1 MPGLSLTVLVDNAT
15 CIDRY
20 FLAEP
25 GFSVYIES
33 GGKHILFDLGY
44 SDIFLTNAGKM
55 GIDLLNFDYVALS
68 HGHIDHTGGLV
79 PLMRQHMEAVI
90 EERPHKKPAIIAHP
104 HCFCPRPNP
113 PLAPIGAPV
122 DAAQLARQFPVKMS
136 RAPLWLTDDLVFL
149 GEIPDYGGCRDTKK
163 RTILLPEGE
172 QPDPLKD
179 DTALAYR
186 SDTGLVIITG
196 CSHSGIGSISRYAQE
211 VCGEEKV
218 RDVIGGFH
226 LMGDNTTGILATV
239 LELAGIKPANL
250 HPCHC
255 TSLAAKIALAKV
267 SPVHEVG
274 VGLSLEY

>member
-15 CIDRY
+15 LIDRY

-25 GFSVYIES
+25 GFSVHIVS
-33 GGKHILFDLGY
+33 GGKQILFDLGY
-44 SDIFLTNAGKM
+44 SDIFLSNAGKM
-55 GIDLLNFDYVALS
+55 GIDLLNADFAALS

-79 PLMRQHMEAVI
+79 PLMRHHLEAVI
-90 EERPHKKPAIIAHP
+90 EQRPHKKPAIIAHP

-113 PLAPIGAPV
+113 PLADIGSPV
-122 DAAQLARQFPVKMS
+122 DARQLARQFPVTTS
-136 RAPLWLTDDLVFL
+136 RVPLWLTDDLVFL
-149 GEIPDYGGCRDTKK
+149 GEIPDDGGCRDSKK

-172 QPDPLKD
+172 QPDQLRD

-196 CSHSGIGSISRYAQE
+196 CSHSGIGTITRYAQE
-211 VCGEEKV
+211 VCGEEKI

-226 LMGDNTTGILATV
+226 LMGDNAAGISATV
-239 LELAGIKPANL
+239 QELAELNPSNL

-255 TSLAAKIALAKV
+255 TSLAAKAALAKV
-267 SPVHEVG
+267 ATVHEVG
-274 VGLSLEY
+274 VGLKLVY

>member
-1 MPGLSLTVLVDNAT
+1 MPAFSLTVLVDNAT
-15 CIDRY
+15 LIDRY

-25 GFSVYIES
+25 GFSVHIES
-33 GGKHILFDLGY
+33 GGKQILFDLGY

-55 GIDLLNFDYVALS
+55 GIDLLNVDYAALS

-79 PLMRQHMEAVI
+79 PLMRHHREAVI
-90 EERPHKKPAIIAHP
+90 EKRPHKKPVIIAHP

-113 PLAPIGAPV
+113 PLVNIGAPV
-122 DAAQLARQFPVKMS
+122 DAEQLARQFPVTTS

-172 QPDPLKD
+172 QQDQLKD

-211 VCGEEKV
+211 VCGEEKI

-226 LMGDNTTGILATV
+226 LMGDNTAGIAATV
-239 LELAGIKPANL
+239 LELEGIKPANL

-255 TSLAAKIALAKV
+255 TSLAAKIALAKLA
-267 SPVHEVG
+267 PVHEVG
-274 VGLSLEY
+274 VGLKLEY